1 MTYKRVSVN
10 GIKIYPF
17 ESMEELVDFVVDK
30 KQILIAI
37 NAGKIGRVD
46 DEFRQ
51 LVSDNIGYADGVGA
65 LAAIKKG
72 GFKKASKIPGCD
84 IWLKIIERQC
94 KTSTFYFVG
103 GKQEVID
110 DVIAKLKVDYPG
122 INIVGYRNGYIKTK
136 EEEDLLIKDI
146 ADKKPDYVFVAMGSP
161 AQENL
166 MKKMMTVHK
175 ALYQGLG
182 GSYDVY
188 SGRVK
193 RTPQWLINLGVDG
206 PYRVITSFSKARWAR
221 CKSDVKIMAKIKL
234 GKYQIKIVED

>member
-1 MTYKRVSVN
+1 MTDNRVSVN

-46 DEFRQ
+46 YEFRK

-72 GFKKASKIPGCD
+72 GFKNAAKIPGCD
-84 IWLKIIERQC
+84 IWLKIIEHQY
-94 KTSTFYFVG
+94 KTSSFYFVG

-110 DVIAKLKVDYPG
+110 EVIAKLNVDYPG
-122 INIVGYRNGYIKTK
+122 INIVGYRNGYIKTQ
-136 EEEDLLIKDI
+136 EEEEKLIKDI
-146 ADKKPDYVFVAMGSP
+146 VEKKPEYVFVAMGSP
-161 AQENL
+161 AQEIL
-166 MKKMMTVHK
+166 MKKMIAAHK

-188 SGRVK
+188 SGKVK
-193 RTPQWLINLGVDG
+193 RTPQWLINIGFDG
-206 PYRVITSFSKARWAR
+206 PYRVITSFSKNRWKR
-221 CKSDVKIMAKIKL
+221 FWSDLKIMSKIEL
-234 GKYQIKIVED
+234 GRYPINVE